1 MELRVL
7 KYFLM
12 VAREEN
18 ITKAAKLLHITQP
31 TLSRQITQME
41 EELGVTLFHR
51 SRYKIVLTAEGRLLR
66 QRAQE
71 IVLLTEKTE
80 RELRQE
86 EDAAAGEISIGCG
99 ETLENMECLAKVI
112 ASFQQIYPKVTFDI
126 FTGIADDVK
135 ERMEDGVLH
144 FGMLIEPVD
153 LSKYSFIRM
162 PKMERWTVLMR
173 ADHRLAD
180 SRSVSPADLAGEA
193 IIMPKRPSLLTQMEN
208 WFGRHYGDIHPV
220 VTMNLSTNNKSIFVE
235 QGVGLALGMDFEVAS
250 PLLRIKPLNPPINV
264 HCVLAW
270 KKNQFLPSIM
280 AKFIEHAELFFRNG
294 ESGKDLGK
302 EENFLHT

>member
-1 MELRVL
+1 
-7 KYFLM
+7 
-12 VAREEN
+12 
-18 ITKAAKLLHITQP
+18 
-31 TLSRQITQME
+31 ME
-41 EELGVTLFHR
+41 EELGVTLFYR
-51 SRYKIVLTAEGRLLR
+51 SRYKIILTAEGRLLR

-71 IVLLTEKTE
+71 IVTLTEKTE

-99 ETLENMECLAKVI
+99 ETLENMECLAQVI

-135 ERMEDGVLH
+135 DRMEDGVLH

-162 PKMERWTVLMR
+162 PRMEQWTALMR
-173 ADHRLAD
+173 SDHRLA
-180 SRSVSPADLAGEA
+180 RHRAVTPADLAGEA
-193 IIMPKRPSLLTQMEN
+193 IIMPKRQSLQTQIEA
-208 WFGRHYGDIHPV
+208 WFGKHYDDVHPA

-235 QGVGLALGMDFEVAS
+235 QHAGLALGMDFEVAS
-250 PLLRIKPLNPPINV
+250 PRLCIKPLEPPIRV

-270 KKNQFLPSIM
+270 KRNQFLPSIM
-280 AKFIEHAELFFRNG
+280 TKFIEHAESCFRRIAAA
-294 ESGKDLGK
+294 SDDK
-302 EENFLHT
+302 T

>member
-31 TLSRQITQME
+31 TLSRQLTQME
-41 EELGVTLFHR
+41 EELGVTLFYR
-51 SRYKIVLTAEGRLLR
+51 SRYKIILTAEGRLLR

-71 IVLLTEKTE
+71 IVTLTEKTE

-99 ETLENMECLAKVI
+99 ETLENMECLAQVI

-135 ERMEDGVLH
+135 DRMEDGVLH

-162 PKMERWTVLMR
+162 PRMEQWTVLMR
-173 ADHRLAD
+173 SDHRLA
-180 SRSVSPADLAGEA
+180 RHRAVTPADLAGEA
-193 IIMPKRPSLLTQMEN
+193 IIMPKRQSLQTQIEA
-208 WFGRHYGDIHPV
+208 WFGKHYDDVHPA

-235 QGVGLALGMDFEVAS
+235 QHAGLALGMDFEVAS
-250 PLLRIKPLNPPINV
+250 PRLCIKPLEPPIRVN
-264 HCVLAW
+264 CVLAW
-270 KKNQFLPSIM
+270 KRNQFLPSIM
-280 AKFIEHAELFFRNG
+280 TKFIEHAESCFCRIAAA
-294 ESGKDLGK
+294 SDDK
-302 EENFLHT
+302 T